1 MGKSVAA
8 KTSKSE
14 NHSSLKQKIDSVLGK
29 PQLLI
34 GDDNDQFD
42 QLEAAIVAEINP
54 QCVFENLWCRDIVER
69 SYEILRLRRWK
80 AQLIE
85 LREIGAV
92 KVLLHHSSQLIAY
105 PERIDD
111 LISGWG
117 AGDPDAID
125 RVYEVLKH
133 TNRKHSH
140 IEAQVVGSNIE
151 VLTAIEH
158 LLLSNELRR
167 DSIIKEIERYRDLK
181 AKRGAIEGTFKTVTS
196 GEIANDQSQKS

>member
-1 MGKSVAA
+1 MGKSLAA
-8 KTSKSE
+8 KPSKSE
-14 NHSSLKQKIDSVLGK
+14 NQSSLRQKIDSVLGK

-34 GDDNDQFD
+34 GDDGEIFG
-42 QLEAAIVAEINP
+42 QLETAIVAEINP
-54 QCVFENLWCRDIVER
+54 QGALENLWCRDIVER

-92 KVLLHHSSQLIAY
+92 KVLLHHSSQLIRY

-111 LISGWG
+111 LVNGWG
-117 AGDPDAID
+117 AGDQDTID

-133 TNRKHSH
+133 TERTHSH
-140 IEAQVVGSNIE
+140 IEAQVVGSNLE
-151 VLTAIEH
+151 ALTAIEQ

-167 DSIIKEIERYRDLK
+167 DSIIKEIERHRDHK
-181 AKRGAIEGTFKTVTS
+181 SKRGAIEGTFKTVTS
-196 GEIANDQSQKS
+196 GDVANDQSQKG